1 MDSPWNVG
9 DAGANTLPRQ
19 PASQGSKLHA
29 SAPTWVFCPNI
40 TLIKAQ
46 IAEIRKIAPSNVAP
60 SAVNDPFWC
69 IENLLHINWLN
80 LEQFPL

>member
-1 MDSPWNVG
+1 MG
-9 DAGANTLPRQ
+9 DAGANTLPWQ

-29 SAPTWVFCPNI
+29 SAPTWANCPNI
-40 TLIKAQ
+40 TLIKVQGALKQ
-46 IAEIRKIAPSNVAP
+46 KISPFNVALNFI
-60 SAVNDPFWC
+60 NDLFWC

>member
-1 MDSPWNVG
+1 MDALNNG

-29 SAPTWVFCPNI
+29 SAPAWVFCAKF
-40 TLIKAQ
+40 TLIKVRKLLNRQ
-46 IAEIRKIAPSNVAP
+46 ISPRNVAFEFR
-60 SAVNDPFWC
+60 NDLFWC
-69 IENLLHINWLN
+69 VQNLLHINWLN

>member
-1 MDSPWNVG
+1 MG

-29 SAPTWVFCPNI
+29 SAPPWVLCPNF

-46 IAEIRKIAPSNVAP
+46 SAFMKEIPPYNVAYK
-60 SAVNDPFWC
+60 SINDPFWC
-69 IENLLHINWLN
+69 A
-80 LEQFPL
+80 

>member
-1 MDSPWNVG
+1 MPLNVC

-29 SAPTWVFCPNI
+29 SAPPWVFCPKF
-40 TLIKAQ
+40 TLMELQSDLKQ
-46 IAEIRKIAPSNVAP
+46 KNTLLNVALK
-60 SAVNDPFWC
+60 SESDPFWC
-69 IENLLHINWLN
+69 AQNLLHINWLN

>member
-1 MDSPWNVG
+1 MPFNVC

-29 SAPTWVFCPNI
+29 SAPAWVFCPNF
-40 TLIKAQ
+40 TLIDVQRVFK
-46 IAEIRKIAPSNVAP
+46 RKISPLNVA
-60 SAVNDPFWC
+60 SKLESDPFWC
-69 IENLLHINWLN
+69 ARNLLHINWLN

>member
-1 MDSPWNVG
+1 MG

-29 SAPTWVFCPNI
+29 SAPAWVFCTKSTLLRALIADCQTI
-40 TLIKAQ
+40 THC
-46 IAEIRKIAPSNVAP
+46 NVA
-60 SAVNDPFWC
+60 SSIDNDLFWC
-69 IENLLHINWLN
+69 VQNDLHINWLN

>member
-1 MDSPWNVG
+1 MG
-9 DAGANTLPRQ
+9 DAGANTLPWQ

-29 SAPTWVFCPNI
+29 SALGWVLCSKT
-40 TLIKAQ
+40 TLCTTHGNERRLFAHC
-46 IAEIRKIAPSNVAP
+46 NVALIRT
-60 SAVNDPFWC
+60 NDPFWC

>member
-1 MDSPWNVG
+1 MG

-29 SAPTWVFCPNI
+29 SAPAWVFCPNF
-40 TLIKAQ
+40 TLIKVQSGAKL
-46 IAEIRKIAPSNVAP
+46 KIAPCNVAFK
-60 SAVNDPFWC
+60 SANDPFWC
-69 IENLLHINWLN
+69 ARNLLHINWLN

>member
-1 MDSPWNVG
+1 MPLNVC

-29 SAPTWVFCPNI
+29 SAPPWVFCPKF
-40 TLIKAQ
+40 TLIEVQKALKQ
-46 IAEIRKIAPSNVAP
+46 KIAPLNVALK
-60 SAVNDPFWC
+60 SKIDLFWC
-69 IENLLHINWLN
+69 VQNLLHINWLN

>member
-1 MDSPWNVG
+1 MPLNVG

-29 SAPTWVFCPNI
+29 SAPAWVFCPKN
-40 TLIKAQ
+40 TLVRAFCALK
-46 IAEIRKIAPSNVAP
+46 EKISPCNVALNP
-60 SAVNDPFWC
+60 ISDLFWC
-69 IENLLHINWLN
+69 TQNLLHINWLN

>member
-1 MDSPWNVG
+1 MG

-29 SAPTWVFCPNI
+29 SAPPWVFCPNF
-40 TLIKAQ
+40 TLIKVQSGAMR
-46 IAEIRKIAPSNVAP
+46 EIAPRNVA
-60 SAVNDPFWC
+60 SISTNDLFWC
-69 IENLLHINWLN
+69 AQNLLHINWLN

>member
-1 MDSPWNVG
+1 MG

-29 SAPTWVFCPNI
+29 SAPAWVFCPNF
-40 TLIKAQ
+40 TLVRQKGTL
-46 IAEIRKIAPSNVAP
+46 KWKNPPYNVAP
-60 SAVNDPFWC
+60 VSRNDLFWC
-69 IENLLHINWLN
+69 AQNLLHINWLN

>member
-1 MDSPWNVG
+1 MG
-9 DAGANTLPRQ
+9 DAGANTLPWQ

-29 SAPTWVFCPNI
+29 SAPRWVFCPKI
-40 TLIKAQ
+40 TLSATYWVECRHS
-46 IAEIRKIAPSNVAP
+46 AHCNVASLP
-60 SAVNDPFWC
+60 INDPFWC

>member
-1 MDSPWNVG
+1 MG

-29 SAPTWVFCPNI
+29 SAPPWVFCPNF
-40 TLIKAQ
+40 TLIKVQ
-46 IAEIRKIAPSNVAP
+46 SVVKPEIAPRNVASNP
-60 SAVNDPFWC
+60 TNDLFWC
-69 IENLLHINWLN
+69 AQNLLHINWLN

>member
-1 MDSPWNVG
+1 MPLNVG

-29 SAPTWVFCPNI
+29 SAPAWVFCPNF
-40 TLIKAQ
+40 TPVRRKSTIKL
-46 IAEIRKIAPSNVAP
+46 KIPPYNVAFI
-60 SAVNDPFWC
+60 SINDPFWC
-69 IENLLHINWLN
+69 VQNLLHINWLN

>member
-1 MDSPWNVG
+1 MG

-29 SAPTWVFCPNI
+29 SAPPWVFCPNI
-40 TLIKAQ
+40 TLIKVQ
-46 IAEIRKIAPSNVAP
+46 SLEKRQTSPCNVALN
-60 SAVNDPFWC
+60 SINDLFWC
-69 IENLLHINWLN
+69 AQNLLHINWLN

>member
-1 MDSPWNVG
+1 MG

-29 SAPTWVFCPNI
+29 SAPPWVFCPNFS
-40 TLIKAQ
+40 LIKVQSA
-46 IAEIRKIAPSNVAP
+46 AKLEIAPRNVASNP
-60 SAVNDPFWC
+60 TNDPFWC
-69 IENLLHINWLN
+69 AQNLLHINWLN